1 MYRFKGSFFYPFCI
15 IVLAAFYRLWY
26 LPIIPSPSGDEGY
39 WGVYA
44 LSIYKGES
52 FVPMNVYDSR
62 LFAILISI
70 FYQLFGVS
78 FFASRLLVTI
88 IGILTVYFTY
98 LLAKR
103 MYNEKVGFFSSL
115 FMAIIPFHVMWS
127 RIAFNHIPSIL
138 MSIIGILLFFISKT
152 SKRKYLTLFF
162 SFLFISLGLQFS
174 PVHIITVI
182 CIIIYLALTR
192 QLVQLIKDKWV
203 LVIIII
209 CFIVSFPIIRY
220 DICEGYFKIK
230 EVGSGELPPINLSH
244 LLSYFKIL
252 LGCIT
257 GENEYLHFGGY
268 TLNNKFLL
276 LSINLLFLCWV
287 IAAIIFAFYRRRD
300 ADIFLLTNLCGG
312 IIFLPVMLYATI
324 RLWYF
329 PIIGQERHLFIL
341 FPFICILMSNFVV
354 EFPRKKWIK
363 FIINGLFVFAILFH
377 IFSLNIRYFNLF
389 LNNGGVDNGPIRVLD
404 GRGYRGYIT
413 SRDMIPPQ
421 EQLSQI
427 INTDSSSYPKT
438 VIIGDHTLYFS
449 MRFYLQD
456 TISIIGVT
464 DNSISNCFDDIKNQS
479 IYIPIWD
486 YNLLPEKS
494 YYWPHIRINI
504 DLIKL
509 IINFPK
515 DKVKHL
521 KTIYK
526 PDRTPLIHLYKIV
539 LT

>member
-1 MYRFKGSFFYPFCI
+1 MYRFKENFFYPFCI

-26 LPIIPSPSGDEGY
+26 LAIIPSPCGDEAS
-39 WGVYA
+39 WALYA

-52 FVPMNVYDSR
+52 FVPIPGSEYASK

-70 FYQLFGVS
+70 FYRLSGVS
-78 FFASRLLVTI
+78 FFAQRLLIAI
-88 IGILTVYFTY
+88 IGIITIYFTY

-127 RIAFNHIPSIL
+127 RVAPSPYMIQ
-138 MSIIGILLFFISKT
+138 IFTTTIGILLLFISKT
-152 SKRKYLTLFF
+152 TQRKYLTLFF
-162 SFLFISLGLQFS
+162 SFLFLSLGLQFS
-174 PVHIITVI
+174 PIHIITVI

-192 QLVQLIKDKWV
+192 QLVPLIKDKWV
-203 LVIIII
+203 WVIIII
-209 CFIVSFPIIRY
+209 CFIISFPIIRY
-220 DICEGYFKIK
+220 DICEGYLKIK

-244 LLSYFKIL
+244 FLSYFKIL

-276 LSINLLFLCWV
+276 LTINLLFLCWV
-287 IAAIIFAFYRRRD
+287 IASIIFAFYRKKD
-300 ADIFLLTNLCGG
+300 SDIFLLTNLCGG
-312 IIFLPVMLYATI
+312 IIFLPIILYGTI

-329 PIIGQERHLFIL
+329 PIIGQERYLFIF
-341 FPFICILMSNFVV
+341 FPFICILISNFVV
-354 EFPRKKWIK
+354 EFPRKKMVR
-363 FIINGLFVFAILFH
+363 FIINGLFVFAVLFH

-389 LNNGGVDNGPIRVLD
+389 LNNGGVDNGPVRVLD

-421 EQLSQI
+421 EQLAQI
-427 INTDSSSYPKT
+427 IKTDKTSYPKA
-438 VIIGDHTLYFS
+438 VITGDHTLYFP
-449 MRFYLQD
+449 MRFYLPN
-456 TISIIGVT
+456 TISVIFVM
-464 DNSISNCFDDIKNQS
+464 DNLSLDNMKEQA